1 MFYDKNLKLAENYF
15 FGTAVVSLV
24 TAFYLLLNSIEL
36 YYMFIF
42 LSSINFSVS
51 FLLILS
57 ITKKIKDIYILDTKK
72 YIFLHSALAIV
83 VGLITTISIIYF
95 QETVTFIAYFVGINL
110 FVMFA
115 ILAKLIIWS
124 VNEMVNTEINP
135 FSEVLVVT
143 NSIR

>member
-115 ILAKLIIWS
+115 ILAKLII
-124 VNEMVNTEINP
+124 
-135 FSEVLVVT
+135 
-143 NSIR
+143 